1 MMTMPQVTPECAEA
15 VLCKALS
22 DDPLQY
28 ALDTLVKFHADQ
40 PHLANMISYVA
51 NTLIGGDDV
60 TDSDEPE
67 ISEFAERQLTMI
79 YALVGLTYGAI
90 KAQVETNEMEEMFN

>member
-1 MMTMPQVTPECAEA
+1 MTMMPQVTPECAEA

-22 DDPLQY
+22 EDPLTY

-40 PHLANMISYVA
+40 PHLANMVA
-51 NTLIGGDDV
+51 HVADTLIGGPDV

-67 ISEFAERQLTMI
+67 IAEFAERQLTMI

-90 KAQVETNEMEEMFN
+90 KAQVEADQLEELFN

>member
-1 MMTMPQVTPECAEA
+1 MTMMPQVTSECAEA

-22 DDPLQY
+22 EEPLKF
-28 ALDTLVKFHADQ
+28 ALDSLVKFHADQ
-40 PHLANMISYVA
+40 PHLANMIAHVA
-51 NTLIGGDDV
+51 DTLVGGSDV

-79 YALVGLTYGAI
+79 YAMVGLTYGAI
-90 KAQVETNEMEEMFN
+90 KAQVEASAMEEMWN

>member
-40 PHLANMISYVA
+40 PHLANMIAHVA
-51 NTLIGGDDV
+51 DTLVGGEDV
-60 TDSDEPE
+60 TSSDDPE
-67 ISEFAERQLTMI
+67 ISQFAERQLTMI

-90 KAQVETNEMEEMFN
+90 KAQVEANELEETFS